1 MFLSKKWIFCIIALT
16 GVSLLFLLLIQFIW
30 IRWSIE
36 NNRRHFDDRMIIAS
50 NDIRKAIVRD
60 GWLQTDGSEGNI
72 VPGRFF
78 TSGPG
83 TGGSVGSNRF
93 PGALQ
98 QMVDSVL
105 RTAHMPLSAGIIG
118 RVGRACYLMSVIPA
132 EQHSARFD
140 QSAYKICLCTNTT
153 PRALDIGFNVL
164 PNEIRMGDSSS
175 LVFPSVFTIVLLIGL
190 FGYII
195 VVIERQ
201 KALSNIKNDFINNL
215 THEFNTPL
223 FSIGLTS
230 KMLLRSEPIGQS
242 EKLREYV
249 EIIGTEKER
258 LQGQVDKILRLTA
271 VESGS
276 MLMEKERTD
285 IHRLLEQSIIG
296 YLPIITE
303 KAGTIVLQPQAGR
316 HFYYG
321 DRVHLFNA
329 FSNLIDNAIKYSAGA
344 PSIVVVTRST
354 DQELVISFQDQG
366 IGISRRDIKL
376 IFNKFYRVKHGDR
389 HDVKGFGIG
398 LSYVR
403 EIVVL
408 HKGTIEVRSEPG
420 KGSLFIISLPFL
432 T

>member
-1 MFLSKKWIFCIIALT
+1 MFLSKKWIFSIIAVT
-16 GVSLLFLLLIQFIW
+16 GVSLLLLLLIQFGW

-50 NDIRKAIVRD
+50 NDIRKAIVRYD
-60 GWLQTDGSEGNI
+60 WLQAEGSAGNI
-72 VPGRFF
+72 LPGRFF

-83 TGGSVGSNRF
+83 TGGSEGTNRF

-105 RTAHMPLSAGIIG
+105 RAGGMPPSVGIIG
-118 RVGRACYLMSVIPA
+118 RIGRICYLMSNIPA
-132 EQHSARFD
+132 EEHSTRFD
-140 QSAYKICLCTNTT
+140 QSAYRICLCTNTS
-153 PRALDIGFNVL
+153 PRALDIAFNVL
-164 PNEIRMGDSSS
+164 PNEILMGDSS
-175 LVFPSVFTIVLLIGL
+175 VVIFPSLILILLLIGL
-190 FGYII
+190 FGHII
-195 VVIERQ
+195 VIIERQ

-230 KMLLRSEPIGQS
+230 KMLLRSDPIGQS
-242 EKLREYV
+242 GKLREYV

-285 IHRLLEQSIIG
+285 IHRLLEQSILG
-296 YLPIITE
+296 YLPIITDN
-303 KAGTIVLQPQAGR
+303 AGSIMLQPQASR

-321 DRVHLFNA
+321 DRVHLLNI
-329 FSNLIDNAIKYSAGA
+329 FSNLIDNAIKYSTGA

-354 DQELVISFQDQG
+354 DQELIISFQDEG

-420 KGSLFIISLPFL
+420 KGSLFIIRLPFL